1 MCIVTNHRH
10 ASSWKICEHVQ
21 VYQLMMPHYH
31 YTFQINAEAR
41 SGLINGGGLVEKV
54 HPFRIA

>member
-1 MCIVTNHRH
+1 M
-10 ASSWKICEHVQ
+10 Q

-54 HPFRIA
+54 PPSFPTASSWCSLHTTLLDAL